1 MRASILII
9 FWCMMLAIGYGIVH
23 DQITARICV
32 EYFTIG
38 HPRLIESES
47 PTELGVFWGIV
58 ATWWAGAILG
68 ILIAIAARAGRR
80 TPWPAA
86 RVVKQ
91 TLILSA
97 VMAACAVATAIA
109 ARELAMRGI
118 VHLLPPLD
126 SRVPVEKHVAFITA
140 GGAHVAS
147 YAVGFIGGVVLAV
160 WIWRARR
167 LEIHEGAVA

>member
-9 FWCMMLAIGYGIVH
+9 FWCTMLAIGYGIAH
-23 DQITARICV
+23 DQITARVCV

-47 PTELGVFWGIV
+47 PTALGVFWGVV
-58 ATWWAGAILG
+58 ATWWAGVILG
-68 ILIAIAARAGRR
+68 VLIAVAARAGRR
-80 TPWPAA
+80 PKWPAA
-86 RVVKQ
+86 RVVKP
-91 TLILSA
+91 TLILSI

-118 VHLLPPLD
+118 VQLLPPLD
-126 SRVPVEKHVAFITA
+126 SRVPAEKHLAFITA

-147 YAVGFIGGVVLAV
+147 YAVGFIGGAALAV
-160 WIWRARR
+160 WIWRARGR
-167 LEIHEGAVA
+167 DIGEGAIA